1 MLNKIPKL
9 FNLMIPD
16 FTLPPIFAT
25 IGEKLP
31 QFPHGLMLCAALNI
45 ANKLQLLANQD
56 LTTLENKNFCV
67 RATDTGGTAFFTY
80 KNGFFM
86 PIFNYSNA
94 KIDLTFVAKFSTYLQ
109 LLTHSEN
116 ANTLIFNRSLI
127 LEGDENLVS
136 VVKQMLDSVEFKL
149 PDLQKFGFA
158 NALNPLNPLNF
169 LNFLNINLPGF
180 SHSYTQK

>member
-9 FNLMIPD
+9 FNFMIPD

-56 LTTLENKNFCV
+56 LTKLENKNFCV
-67 RATDTGGTAFFTY
+67 KATDSGGNAFFTY
-80 KNGFFM
+80 KNGFFT
-86 PIFNYSNA
+86 PIFNYANS

-127 LEGDENLVS
+127 LQGDEDLVNI
-136 VVKQMLDSVEFKL
+136 VKQMLDSVEFKL

-158 NALNPLNPLNF
+158 NALNPLKFMNL
-169 LNFLNINLPGF
+169 LNINLPGF
-180 SHSYTQK
+180 SNSSAQK